1 MPYMNEHARLS
12 SDYLVTKGE
21 NGLVYQVENELGG
34 QWRGSPTL
42 RVPNPTATAYM
53 ELLEDAVRANGI
65 DVPLTQNQPNMN
77 SYSWSED
84 WAPGAGGKIHMVA
97 MFPLYTDTDS
107 GNVDIDGVDS
117 YPSCWTC
124 DLSVCTGTNGA
135 YVAYAVQNY
144 YNYFQTFQPTQ
155 PKFLPV
161 R

>member
-1 MPYMNEHARLS
+1 MNEHAKIS

-77 SYSWSED
+77 TYSWSED
-84 WAPGAGGKIHMVA
+84 WAPGAGKCSSKMTQGQNILTITQVA
-97 MFPLYTDTDS
+97 MSTSTALTAILHAGPAIFQYAQARTELTLRTLCRTITITSRLSSPRS
-107 GNVDIDGVDS
+107 RS
-117 YPSCWTC
+117 SC
-124 DLSVCTGTNGA
+124 
-135 YVAYAVQNY
+135 
-144 YNYFQTFQPTQ
+144 
-155 PKFLPV
+155 